1 MPSNLIKGPNGMS
14 KSVGRC
20 VSVASLMA
28 SVFLSTVA
36 FAQIQRGKEITIVVG
51 SGPNGTM
58 DTNARQIGLYLGRHL
73 PGNPN
78 VVVQNMPGAN
88 SLIAAN
94 YIYEVAKPDGQTLYY
109 GTWFP
114 LMQILKSPELKVQYD
129 KLGIIGA
136 GGETRAVVM
145 RRDLATRIDK
155 PQDIVKANGFVVGS
169 TGTGDGHDM
178 LNRMSLDLLGA
189 KYKLVTGYE
198 DGPQADLAIA
208 RGEIDFENNSYATI
222 VRQKGADVK
231 SGKLLP
237 IYYFCTMDEGGNIR
251 REDFIKDTP
260 CYIDLYKDIY
270 GKLPSGDLFDALN
283 FYVKTFSNLN
293 HILAVPPGTPQD
305 DLAQLRE
312 AYAKAI
318 AEPGFVDFFV
328 KQTGFGP
335 ELTSLEDA
343 QRVIQSVGSVTPNE
357 VAVLRKY
364 YEAGNR

>member
-1 MPSNLIKGPNGMS
+1 
-14 KSVGRC
+14 
-20 VSVASLMA
+20 MA
-28 SVFLSTVA
+28 SAIGRIVSAASAIAVA
-36 FAQIQRGKEITIVVG
+36 LLPTFAGAQIQKGKDITIVVG

-73 PGNPN
+73 PGNPS

-88 SLIAAN
+88 SLVAAN
-94 YIYEVAKPDGQTLYY
+94 YIYEVAKPDGLTLYY

-114 LMQILKSPELKVQYD
+114 LMQLLKLPQLKAQFD

-155 PQDIVKANGFVVGS
+155 PADIVKADGFVVGS

-178 LNRMSLDLLGA
+178 LNRMSLDLMGA

-198 DGPQADLAIA
+198 DGPGADLAIA

-237 IYYFCTMDEGGNIR
+237 IYYFCTMDENGNIR
-251 REDFIKDTP
+251 RQDFIKDTP
-260 CYIDLYKDIY
+260 CYIDLYKEIY

-283 FYVKTFSNLN
+283 FYVETFSDLN
-293 HILAVPPGTPQD
+293 HILAAPPNTPQD
-305 DLAQLRE
+305 GLAQLRE
-312 AYAKAI
+312 AYAKAV
-318 AEPGFVDFFV
+318 AEPAFIDFFV

-335 ELTSLEDA
+335 ELTSLEET
-343 QRVIQSVGSVTPNE
+343 QNVLQSVGRVTANE
-357 VAVLRKY
+357 LAVLRKY
-364 YEAGNR
+364 YEAGRR